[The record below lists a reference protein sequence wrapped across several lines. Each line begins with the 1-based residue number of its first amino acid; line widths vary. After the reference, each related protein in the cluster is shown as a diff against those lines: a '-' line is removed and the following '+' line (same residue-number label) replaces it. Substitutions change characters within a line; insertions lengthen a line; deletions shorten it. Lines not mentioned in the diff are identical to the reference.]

1 MTDQPTYDAPPPQY
15 DQPRG
20 GAGMAIAALV
30 LGILAIL
37 TFIVLIGGLFGIVAL
52 ILGIIAAGRAR
63 RGVAR
68 GRGMAITGAVLG
80 LLGLIGAIVLI
91 AIGASFVNSHKDE
104 INNLRSCLDD
114 AGQDQT
120 KIEQCQRD
128 FSGDLQN

>member
-1 MTDQPTYDAPPPQY
+1 
-15 DQPRG
+15 
-20 GAGMAIAALV
+20 MAIAALV

-37 TFIVLIGGLFGIVAL
+37 TFFLLIGGLFGLIAL

-80 LLGLIGAIVLI
+80 LLGLIGAIAII
-91 AIGASFVNSHKDE
+91 AIGASFINSHKDE

-114 AGQDQT
+114 AGQDQA
-120 KIEQCQRD
+120 KVAQCQRE
-128 FSGDLQN
+128 FQGDVQN